1 VPVLMAL
8 LIASLGAV
16 TAPVP
21 QQFTQEQY
29 AVFDPATA
37 MTLVLSGG
45 VSQEA
50 VRPIEET
57 FARAGVRVSVASADG
72 AKPRLDDAIHVGI
85 AGEGGAFGDRS
96 LSRYDEIAAGL
107 PAEGYL
113 LEVRKD
119 AIILIGKDAA
129 GVARG
134 ISRLAAASP
143 RGMPA
148 GQIRDWPASAQ
159 RYVLAER
166 ALSNEEIGALAAL
179 HCNGILFATD
189 AWADLGGASGDEW
202 RRVFDACRARGI
214 EPIPVVDFLHNA
226 GSYLRAYPAAV
237 EARVHAQELTL
248 LDEDWASLGH
258 RHLLP
263 ADTATLSV
271 EASGQRMI
279 EGQDFIV
286 DRPAL
291 EYPYA
296 AGGSAA
302 LLRRIEGG
310 GIPNGATVSVTYAYA
325 PEDSQSLCLFSPEAE
340 TAGRALVAQLQSVL
354 APTTVHLGFGAYE
367 RFNRDPRTPASGASE
382 ARLLQEAIQ
391 RYASWYS
398 DEGVSPRLLVWET
411 MLADP
416 RFAGGGAPVAVQGVE
431 VVGTSPAPGALMTM
445 PPKASRALLYAAARQ
460 SARTGGGMIVPL
472 AAGEDAVSAALSALW
487 NPDAPGLA
495 WPKFLN
501 AQFGADL
508 WEPDDA
514 QRFGA
519 LAEHANRMMLQGQSP
534 AQLAEAWDGV
544 ESMIA
549 REQPS
554 AAEETARTGAVYR
567 NLLDYLQAEARY
579 ARGEREPALKDLEAV
594 VMKRGELDPAFAA
607 ERMQRILDTMRAQ
620 QLFAPASI
628 VFGRTLRAARA
639 STGAAL
645 FEIPATAEYDENA
658 GLTTVDLILSTG
670 SPAVARA
677 DFETA
682 GASLLKLESAA
693 PESRA
698 LWTSQGALP
707 ASGPALLATPSE
719 GSRFVLRGEGPGE
732 VVALRE
738 VSLYGPMPAR
748 AARCVPVSAEPPLLK
763 LSEREELGGRDRAYG
778 LFDSAVR
785 RFAAAQTEVWFLRT
799 PGQWF
804 AYIRAH
810 EPRMGTLVAGSPEPA
825 PDAEREEVR
834 IRVRNASGEY
844 TFAAAPGGARY
855 ALEYNDPTWKP
866 AWSAELL
873 RQDDRWEVLIAVP
886 FSVVGGAARPGET
899 WDLRIDRQRRNV
911 LREDSTWEGTLRFD

>member
-1 VPVLMAL
+1 MAL

-16 TAPVP
+16 TVPVP

-29 AVFDPATA
+29 AVFEPGPE
-37 MTLVLSGG
+37 MTLVLSGS
-45 VSQEA
+45 VSRDA

-57 FARAGVRVSVASADG
+57 FARGGVSVSVVSEG
-72 AKPRLDDAIHVGI
+72 GGKPQLDDAIHVGI

-134 ISRLAAASP
+134 ISRLAGATP
-143 RGMPA
+143 RGMPC
-148 GQIRDWPASAQ
+148 GQIRDWPTSAR
-159 RYVLAER
+159 RYVLADR
-166 ALSNEEIGALAAL
+166 ALTEDEVDALAATG
-179 HCNGILFATD
+179 CNGIVFATD
-189 AWADLGGASGDEW
+189 AWADLGGASGDAW
-202 RRVFDACRARGI
+202 RRVFDTCRARGI

-226 GSYLRAYPAAV
+226 GAYLRAHPAAV
-237 EARVHAQELTL
+237 EARVHALELTL

-263 ADTATLSV
+263 ADTATLTV
-271 EASGQRMI
+271 EASGRRMI

-296 AGGSAA
+296 EGAGAA

-310 GIPNGATVSVTYAYA
+310 GIPNGAAVTVTYVYA
-325 PEDSQSLCLFSPEAE
+325 PENSQSLCLFSPEAE
-340 TAGRALVAQLQSVL
+340 TAGRAVVAQLQSVL
-354 APTTVHLGFGAYE
+354 GPTTVHLGFGAYE

-382 ARLLQEAIQ
+382 ARLLQEAVQ
-391 RYASWYS
+391 RCASWYS

-416 RFAGGGAPVAVQGVE
+416 RFAGGGAPVGVQGVE
-431 VVGTSPAPGALMTM
+431 VVGTSPAAGALMTM
-445 PPKASRALLYAAARQ
+445 PANASRAQLYAAARQ
-460 SARTGGGMIVPL
+460 AARAGGGMIVPL
-472 AAGEDAVSAALSALW
+472 AAGEEAVSAALSALW
-487 NPDAPGLA
+487 NPDPPGLP
-495 WPKFLN
+495 WPKLLN

-514 QRFGA
+514 QRLDA
-519 LAEHANRMMLQGQSP
+519 LAEHTNRMMLQGQAP
-534 AQLAEAWDGV
+534 AQLAEAWGGV
-544 ESMIA
+544 ERQIT
-549 REQPS
+549 RELPS
-554 AAEETARTGAVYR
+554 AADEAARTGAVYQ

-594 VMKRGELDPAFAA
+594 VTKRGELDPDFAA

-628 VFGRTLRAARA
+628 VFGRTLRAAR
-639 STGAAL
+639 SGSGAPL
-645 FEIPATAEYDENA
+645 FEIPATAEYDEDA
-658 GLTTVDLILSTG
+658 GVTTVDLVLSPG

-677 DFETA
+677 DFESA

-698 LWTSQGALP
+698 LWSSQRALP
-707 ASGPALLATPSE
+707 ASGPALLATPAE
-719 GSRFVLRGEGPGE
+719 GSRFVLRGEGPGDR
-732 VVALRE
+732 VTIRE
-738 VSLYGPMPAR
+738 VSLYGPLPAR
-748 AARCVPVSAEPPLLK
+748 AARCVPVNAEPPLSK

-778 LFDSAVR
+778 LFDSAAR

-810 EPRMGTLVAGSPEPA
+810 EPRMGTMVAGSPEPA

-855 ALEYNDPTWKP
+855 ALEYNDPAWKP

-886 FSVVGGAARPGET
+886 FSVIGGAARAGEI
-899 WDLRIDRQRRNV
+899 WDIRIDRQRRNV